1 MTSRQDE
8 IDAVTRKLD
17 AVIGST
23 GGPANAPNAMGL
35 IADLAKAVRDLAA
48 IIERWNLRTSPPPSG
63 EAGEVKPSAYF
74 IQERDDDMLIC
85 AEHWNYGSIC
95 VARRPKLATN
105 DEWRPQ
111 AQRIV
116 AALEAMRALPTI
128 EEPTDE

>member
-63 EAGEVKPSAYF
+63 EAGEARDLALEEAALAV
-74 IQERDDDMLIC
+74 ERDPMRHHFPSTI
-85 AEHWNYGSIC
+85 A
-95 VARRPKLATN
+95 AAAT
-105 DEWRPQ
+105 RV
-111 AQRIV
+111 R
-116 AALEAMRALPTI
+116 ALKSALPTI
-128 EEPTDE
+128 KEPTDGK